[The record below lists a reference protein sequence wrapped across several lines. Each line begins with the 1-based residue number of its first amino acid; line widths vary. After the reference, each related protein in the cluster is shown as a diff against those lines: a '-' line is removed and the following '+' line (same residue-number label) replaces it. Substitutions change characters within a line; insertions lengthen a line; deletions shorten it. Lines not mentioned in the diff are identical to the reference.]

1 MFDIFD
7 LSLKKLPE
15 IELPDIRRLIER
27 KKDGGESVKN
37 RTLLWRNKIAT
48 PLGLKLR
55 YLNNYSVDM
64 ITYQNLVS

>member
-37 RTLLWRNKIAT
+37 RTLLWRK
-48 PLGLKLR
+48 KLQR
-55 YLNNYSVDM
+55 HIRFKTTLS
-64 ITYQNLVS
+64 Q